1 MITEIEKTPLI
12 TAVENCDL
20 QEVKQLITSGV
31 DINEKDENGRTALF
45 HIIGKHISEYTSD
58 VQEIIKLLIASGTDV
73 NATNGSG
80 CTPIMR
86 MVEKRYSNAD
96 VTKMLIEAGADVN
109 VKDCT
114 NKMPIIKKA
123 LLNKLYDIVPLLIE
137 AGATFD
143 EETNL
148 LYVFYKDDVDALND
162 LLNKRLNINSIC
174 IEDYSAV
181 MLTAKYDSSNIL
193 NFLIDRKIDVVEIGK
208 SSDNH
213 GMTTLGFAAHEN
225 STEIV
230 KSILE
235 NGVDVNIRGDSGN
248 TPLEDAVHQYKN
260 NIESIEVLIQHG
272 ANVNSRDNIGQTPL
286 MSVWSLEVAKYLI
299 THGADVNACDNDGET
314 VLMHRISSSE
324 LDIINLLL
332 ANGADLNL
340 KNNRGETVLL
350 KAISI

>member
-1 MITEIEKTPLI
+1 MTMITEIDKTPLI
-12 TAVENCDL
+12 TAVENSDL
-20 QEVKQLITSGV
+20 QEVKRLIISGV
-31 DINEKDENGRTALF
+31 DINEKDVNGDTALL
-45 HIIGKHISEYTSD
+45 HIIKKHFSKYTPD
-58 VQEIIKLLIASGTDV
+58 VLEIIKLLIASGVDV
-73 NATNGSG
+73 NSANNDGF
-80 CTPIMR
+80 TPIMR
-86 MVEKRYSNAD
+86 MVSKTISNAD
-96 VTKMLIEAGADVN
+96 VTKMLIEAGAEVN
-109 VKDCT
+109 VKYFT
-114 NKMPIIKKA
+114 NKMPIIKRA
-123 LLNKLYDIVPLLIE
+123 LLNKLYDIVSLLIE

-162 LLNKRLNINSIC
+162 LLNKGLNINSIC

-208 SSDNH
+208 SNDNY

-235 NGVDVNIRGDSGN
+235 NGVDVNIRGDFGY

-272 ANVNSRDNIGQTPL
+272 ANVNFRDNIGRTPL

-299 THGADVNACDNDGET
+299 EQGADVNAEDNEGHN
-314 VLMHRISSSE
+314 VLWYAENMLYNSE
-324 LDIINLLL
+324 QMIKLLQN
-332 ANGADLNL
+332 AGA
-340 KNNRGETVLL
+340 K
-350 KAISI
+350 